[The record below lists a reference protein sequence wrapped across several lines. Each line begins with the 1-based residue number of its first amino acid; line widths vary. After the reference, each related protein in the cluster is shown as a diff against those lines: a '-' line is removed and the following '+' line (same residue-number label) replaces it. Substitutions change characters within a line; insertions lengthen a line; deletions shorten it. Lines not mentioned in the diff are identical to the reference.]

1 MTKDLDERMKRMA
14 IREIVKKGDAVLNK
28 KCHPVTQFDDK
39 LRALLDDMG
48 ETLRQADGVGLA
60 APQVGI
66 LRQVV
71 VVINE
76 DDELIEL
83 VNPEIVKTSGEQE
96 GWEGCLSIPGRY
108 GYVKR
113 PMVVRVKAQ
122 DRNGVT
128 FEVEDE
134 GLTAR
139 CFCHEIDHLSG
150 HLFDELVERT
160 YTVEELDAMEAEDDG
175 E

>member
-1 MTKDLDERMKRMA
+1 ML
-14 IREIVKKGDAVLNK
+14 REIVKKGDEVLNK
-28 KCHPVTQFDDK
+28 KCHPVTKFDEK
-39 LRALLDDMG
+39 LHTLLDDMG

-76 DDELIEL
+76 NDELIEL
-83 VNPEIVKTSGEQE
+83 VNPEIIQSSGEQF
-96 GWEGCLSIPGRY
+96 GLEGCLSVPGMW

-113 PMVVRVKAQ
+113 PQWVKVKAQ
-122 DRNGVT
+122 DRNGAW
-128 FEVEDE
+128 FETEGT

-139 CFCHEIDHLSG
+139 CFCHEISHLDG
-150 HLFDELVERT
+150 HLYTELADRL
-160 YTVEELDAMEAEDDG
+160 YTTEELDRMAEEQEDAG
-175 E
+175 EENQ

>member
-1 MTKDLDERMKRMA
+1 ML
-14 IREIVKKGDAVLNK
+14 REIVKKGDAVLNK
-28 KCHPVTQFDDK
+28 KCHPVTKFDEK
-39 LRALLDDMG
+39 LHTLLDDMG

-76 DDELIEL
+76 NDEMIELI
-83 VNPEIVKTSGEQE
+83 NPEIIETSGEQF
-96 GWEGCLSIPGRY
+96 GLEGCLSVPGRY
-108 GYVKR
+108 GFVKR
-113 PMVVRVKAQ
+113 PMVVKVRAQ
-122 DRNGVT
+122 DRYGNT
-128 FEVEDE
+128 FEVEDQ

-150 HLFDELVERT
+150 HLFDELVDRT
-160 YTVEELDAMEAEDDG
+160 YTVDELEAMEAEG
-175 E
+175 KEVEE

>member
-1 MTKDLDERMKRMA
+1 ML
-14 IREIVKKGDAVLNK
+14 REIVKKGDEVLNK
-28 KCHPVTQFDDK
+28 KCHTVTKFDDK
-39 LRALLDDMG
+39 LHTLLDDMG

-83 VNPEIVKTSGEQE
+83 VNPEIIETSGEQF
-96 GWEGCLSIPGRY
+96 GLEGCLSVPGRY
-108 GYVKR
+108 GFVKR
-113 PMVVRVKAQ
+113 PMVVKVRAQ
-122 DRNGVT
+122 DRNGNT
-128 FEVEDE
+128 FEVEDQ

-139 CFCHEIDHLSG
+139 CFCHEIDHLGG

-160 YTVEELDAMEAEDDG
+160 YTIEELEAMEAEG
-175 E
+175 KEVEE

>member
-1 MTKDLDERMKRMA
+1 MA
-14 IREIVKKGDAVLNK
+14 LREIVKKGDAVLNK
-28 KCHPVTQFDDK
+28 KCHPVTQFDSK
-39 LRALLDDMG
+39 LHALLDDMG
-48 ETLRQADGVGLA
+48 ETVRAADGVGLA

-83 VNPEIVKTSGEQE
+83 INPEIVKTSGEQF
-96 GWEGCLSIPGRY
+96 GLEGCLSVPGRY
-108 GYVKR
+108 GFVKR
-113 PMVVRVKAQ
+113 PMIVRVRAQ

-150 HLFDELVERT
+150 HLFDELADRT
-160 YTVEELDAMEAEDDG
+160 YTVEELEAMEEAG
-175 E
+175 EEVEE

>member
-1 MTKDLDERMKRMA
+1 ML
-14 IREIVKKGDAVLNK
+14 REIVKKGDAVLAK
-28 KCHPVTQFDDK
+28 KCHPVTQFDAK
-39 LRALLDDMG
+39 LHALLDDMG
-48 ETLRQADGVGLA
+48 ETVREANGVGLA

-83 VNPEIVKTSGEQE
+83 INPEIVQTSGEQF
-96 GWEGCLSIPGRY
+96 GLEGCLSVPGLY
-108 GYVKR
+108 GFVKR
-113 PMVVRVKAQ
+113 PMIVRVRAQ
-122 DRNGVT
+122 DRNGVF

-139 CFCHEIDHLSG
+139 CFCHEIDHLGG
-150 HLFDELVERT
+150 HLFDELTDRT
-160 YTVEELDAMEAEDDG
+160 YTVEELEAMEEAG
-175 E
+175 EEVEE

>member
-1 MTKDLDERMKRMA
+1 ML
-14 IREIVKKGDAVLNK
+14 REIVKKGDEVLNK
-28 KCHPVTQFDDK
+28 KCHPVTRFDEK
-39 LRALLDDMG
+39 LHTLLDDMS

-76 DDELIEL
+76 NDEIIEL
-83 VNPEIVKTSGEQE
+83 VNPEIIESSGEQF
-96 GWEGCLSIPGRY
+96 GLEGCLSVPGRY
-108 GYVKR
+108 GFVKR
-113 PMVVRVKAQ
+113 PMVVRVRAQ
-122 DRNGVT
+122 DRNGNT
-128 FEVEDE
+128 FEVEDQ

-150 HLFDELVERT
+150 HLFDELVDRT
-160 YTVEELDAMEAEDDG
+160 YTVEELEAMEAEG
-175 E
+175 QEVEE

>member
-1 MTKDLDERMKRMA
+1 ML
-14 IREIVKKGDAVLNK
+14 REIVKKGDAVLNK
-28 KCHPVTQFDDK
+28 KCHPVTKFDEK
-39 LRALLDDMG
+39 LHTLLDDMG

-76 DDELIEL
+76 NDEMIELI
-83 VNPEIVKTSGEQE
+83 NPEIIETSGEQF
-96 GWEGCLSIPGRY
+96 GLEGCLSVPGCY
-108 GYVKR
+108 GFVKR
-113 PMVVRVKAQ
+113 PMVVKVRAQ
-122 DRNGVT
+122 DRNGNT
-128 FEVEDE
+128 FEVEDQ

-150 HLFDELVERT
+150 HLFDELVDRT
-160 YTVEELDAMEAEDDG
+160 YTVDELEAMEAEG
-175 E
+175 KEVEE

>member
-1 MTKDLDERMKRMA
+1 MA
-14 IREIVKKGDAVLNK
+14 IREIVKKGDEVLTK
-28 KCHPVTQFDDK
+28 KCHAVTKFDSK
-39 LRALLDDMG
+39 LHALLDDMG
-48 ETLRQADGVGLA
+48 ETVRAANGVGLA

-83 VNPEIVKTSGEQE
+83 INPEIVKTSGEQFDL
-96 GWEGCLSIPGRY
+96 EGCLSVPGRY
-108 GYVKR
+108 GFVKR
-113 PMVVRVKAQ
+113 PMIVRVKAQ
-122 DRNGVT
+122 DRYGVP

-150 HLFDELVERT
+150 HLFDELTERT
-160 YTVEELDAMEAEDDG
+160 YTVEELEAMEEDG
-175 E
+175 VEIEE